1 MWFVLNLF
9 RESKGWCH
17 PRKIWLFWLSFTL
30 GKNIFSTQTD
40 TKFLYKYKNNLFYC
54 NLRTINVIF
63 FLKTGNLI
71 LNWVLLSFSY
81 NDIMPETLL
90 SHSILPNSLVKKGT
104 IWNYN
109 LGLWYKKQ
117 FFIFFFLHW
126 EKLRNPARA
135 TVIIENK
142 KGSLHKQKAS
152 HISNTMNEIFHYLK
166 FYKFINELGKICFVQ
181 HWEKLHFETIMNWK
195 CLMFLVW

>member
-1 MWFVLNLF
+1 MGPPLF
-9 RESKGWCH
+9 LLQWYHAWNTIITLHSSQLFSEKG
-17 PRKIWLFWLSFTL
+17 
-30 GKNIFSTQTD
+30 
-40 TKFLYKYKNNLFYC
+40 NNLE
-54 NLRTINVIF
+54 LQPRLMI
-63 FLKTGNLI
+63 
-71 LNWVLLSFSY
+71 
-81 NDIMPETLL
+81 
-90 SHSILPNSLVKKGT
+90 
-104 IWNYN
+104 
-109 LGLWYKKQ
+109 KKQ